1 MPVGRAHQHRPSRG
15 KNLGSDALV
24 RCHPDPETFE
34 SEPQHYHHRA
44 HIEQRAMGI
53 EHEGLCADY
62 GLHLGDVRAPL
73 DPNAALDRLRHRAP
87 RVVQR

>member
-1 MPVGRAHQHRPSRG
+1 LPSGHARKHRPSAG

-24 RCHPDPETFE
+24 RCDPDPETFAG
-34 SEPQHYHHRA
+34 EPQWRHYRG

-53 EHEGLCADY
+53 GHERLWVGY